1 MAQITTSIEVI
12 VGPRDRTSVLF
23 RGILVVPTIIFLGL
37 FSRNWSSQDTMVLG
51 SGVIVAPTV
60 VALVFR
66 GVYPSYVYSFNR
78 ALLELSTRVAAYLFL
93 LTDDYPSIEANSKIS
108 VEFPDVENGVKLN
121 QFLPLVKWFL
131 AIPLYLVGMV
141 YVLYSLLTTIL
152 AWFITW
158 TSGNYP
164 DWAPAPVIATI
175 SYWNRVYGYAFILVT
190 DEYPSF
196 SL

>member
-1 MAQITTSIEVI
+1 MAQVITSIEVTA
-12 VGPRDRTSVLF
+12 GPRDRSAVLF
-23 RGILVVPTIIFLGL
+23 RAILVVPTTIFLGL
-37 FSRNWSSQDTMVLG
+37 FSRNWSGQDTMALG
-51 SGVIVAPTV
+51 SGAIVAPTV
-60 VALVFR
+60 LALVFR

-78 ALLELSTRVAAYLFL
+78 ALLELSTRIAAYLFL

-108 VEFPDVENGVKLN
+108 VEFPDVENGKKLN

-141 YVLYSLLTTIL
+141 YVLYALLTTIF

-164 DWAPAPVIATI
+164 EWAAAPVLATI
-175 SYWNRVYGYAFILVT
+175 SYWNRVYGYALILVT